1 MVLFRRDL
9 CVVLVLCSVVVV
21 GRSDWVKVPLQTRQ
35 PQFDSFE
42 REAPTLI
49 SDKMETFVLPF
60 RVESKNRTKQMDIDL
75 EDSRTIRRKDER
87 ITRRPE
93 KDSNAAQVTKK
104 RISEPFSI
112 FGFLRS
118 FRDSFFFKPQA
129 SVKEK
134 VGFLERIRNNI
145 LSEISM

>member
-1 MVLFRRDL
+1 MVLFWRDVY
-9 CVVLVLCSVVVV
+9 VVLVLCSVVVV

-42 REAPTLI
+42 REAPIVI

-87 ITRRPE
+87 IVRRPE